1 MRREKK
7 RLARAIYITDMLSRW
22 RKGEWHAEV
31 YEFEANAFKVATEA
45 TDSEMT
51 LAALDI
57 EDMIIT
63 HVKNMFAVQLVLTRP
78 RLPVLC
84 RKYYEF
90 DLVGPSMHLI
100 ISRAEELLA
109 LYASH
114 RKFLNDEIVE
124 SVRELYLT
132 LKAQGMSYEALAERV
147 WDSVDVRYDDG
158 ITVKVWPHIN
168 TRLIAMIESWSMAAK
183 GGLQRFVE
191 DAQNVHTAPVNAQTK
206 AMLDLLFAVPVPV
219 QQLTLMEI
227 RTAWLL
233 LDLGSALVKK
243 ADGSY
248 YDSLTERYMVIHD
261 MQEWGKKSM
270 ITEPG
275 DFLYRRALKHLWA
288 KIKLAPS
295 DLRDELTKR
304 LYEECMD
311 SKYMC
316 AQGHIARLTNV
327 LVGFDAAFKQPVS
340 LGDRMADISR
350 MDITE
355 EEKRMAGILV
365 LQEFAVPLAEQGA
378 WLDAF

>member
-7 RLARAIYITDMLSRW
+7 RLARAIYITGMVSRW
-22 RKGEWHAEV
+22 KMGEWRAEV

-51 LAALDI
+51 LAALAI
-57 EDMIIT
+57 EEMILT
-63 HVKNMFAVQLVLTRP
+63 YVKERFAVQAALKRP
-78 RLPVLC
+78 SLPVLC

-90 DLVGPSMHLI
+90 DIVGPSTHLFV
-100 ISRAEELLA
+100 SRAEELQA

-132 LKAQGMSYEALAERV
+132 LKAQGMSYEALQERV

-158 ITVKVWPHIN
+158 IAVKTWPHIN
-168 TRLIAMIESWSMAAK
+168 TRLIAMIEAWSMTAK

-191 DAQNVHTAPVNAQTK
+191 DAQNIHTAPVNAQTK
-206 AMLDLLFAVPVPV
+206 AMLDQLFAVPVPA

-233 LDLGSALVKK
+233 LDLGSARIKK
-243 ADGSY
+243 TDGSY

-288 KIKLAPS
+288 KIKLSPS
-295 DLRDELTKR
+295 ELRDELTKR

-311 SKYMC
+311 AKYMC

-327 LVGFDAAFKQPVS
+327 LVGFDEAFKQPVS

-365 LQEFAVPLAEQGA
+365 LQEFAVPLADQGA